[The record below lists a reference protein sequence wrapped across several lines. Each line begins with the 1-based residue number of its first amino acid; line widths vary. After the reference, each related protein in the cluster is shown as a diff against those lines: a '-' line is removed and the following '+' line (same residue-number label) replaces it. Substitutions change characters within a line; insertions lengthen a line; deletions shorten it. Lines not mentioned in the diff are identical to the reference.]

1 MTAATPGSVTATRGS
16 GPATAVA
23 ARPGTGL
30 TRPDPWLVEVPPGEG
45 VQRVRLPG
53 VLAGAELSAGTQLC
67 WTVFPEGNDDF
78 ESRWDA
84 TALAVDLLLDD
95 GTWLSESGALD
106 QYACATDPAAQA
118 AARRTWVDQWNLR
131 RVTLDPVAG
140 RRVREA
146 CVVVVA
152 SPRRALRAHVDEVA
166 VRPVP
171 VVEPGLGSV
180 DTRRGSHSSDR
191 FSRGNN
197 APLVGLPHGGVFG
210 LPATDATSRSWP
222 YSWAGHLRDDAR
234 PALQA
239 LATSHLP
246 SPWMGDR
253 GVFQVMP
260 SPSTDPDVS
269 PRGRALGFDHADE
282 QAGPHRYAVRL
293 DGGVT
298 AELTAGG
305 FALGMR
311 FGLSGETGSLVLDH
325 HGTVAD
331 VQVDVRDGVTVVE
344 LRLDDREGTPP
355 HFVHLRVAGAVAER
369 LTVEDGRLRGFV
381 VVRPDARG
389 QVEAGLGI
397 STVDVAQARENLSA
411 AGDFERM
418 SQAAEAAWR
427 ERLSTVEVTGETA
440 DQRVSLTSGLYRS
453 FLYPNR
459 MGERAGRDEP
469 AFATPYPPFEVAT
482 GEVSTTNGFWDTYR
496 TEWPLLA
503 LLEPETAGGLAQG
516 FVRHAE
522 LCGWTPRWSAPGAE
536 DCMTGTTLDVVLADL
551 ALRGAPGIDL
561 RSAYDT
567 VLKNATVPAADQRVG
582 RKGLSRGI
590 FRGYIDTATPEGM
603 SWTLDNAINDWGGA
617 QLAARVTAAGAT
629 DDADHDWAAEHEYL
643 ARRSLSFGFVF
654 DRESGFFRGRDADG
668 AWRPG
673 FDPAEWGHD
682 YTETNAWGTR
692 FAAPHDGAALVRL
705 YGGEERFGAAFDA
718 LLATPETA
726 DESLSGHYGFVIHEI
741 AEARDVR
748 LGMLALSNQPAHH
761 IPFMPMFV
769 GRHDDAHAL
778 VRDCLDRLFVGS
790 DLGQGYPGD
799 EDNGEMSAW
808 FTFATIGLYP
818 LVPATGTFVLLPP
831 AVPETRIRPLGSD
844 AVTTITVPGFD
855 PAHRFVRAVR
865 VDGEPWHE
873 ITLPHEVVARGSRI
887 EVELSATPQGWARD
901 SRPPSASQI
910 HGFRAPLTDL
920 AVEATGVSGAEALVD
935 DVGDT
940 DVRLRPGESITVR
953 LDRPARI
960 SLLSLTIGDPGEVS
974 VAVEATAAGA
984 PVQRAELRA
993 ARFRWTRQTRVF
1005 ALDPSAGAV
1014 TEVRLTALEDCSL
1027 RQVEVFAA
1035 DPSLADDPDL
1045 DTTQE
1050 QHRAR

>member
-1 MTAATPGSVTATRGS
+1 MTAATRGP
-16 GPATAVA
+16 GPAAAVA

-45 VQRVRLPG
+45 VQRVLLPG
-53 VLAGAELSAGTQLC
+53 VLAGTALEAGTQLC
-67 WTVFPEGNDDF
+67 WTVFPEGTDDL

-95 GTWLSESGALD
+95 GTWLSASGALD
-106 QYACATDPAAQA
+106 QYAGAVDPAAQA

-146 CVVVVA
+146 YAVVVA
-152 SPRRALRAHVDEVA
+152 SPRRALRAHVDEVE

-171 VVEPGLGSV
+171 TLEPGLGSV

-210 LPATDATSRSWP
+210 LPTTDATSRSWP

-239 LATSHLP
+239 FATSHLP

-253 GVFQVMP
+253 GVFQMMP
-260 SPSTDPDVS
+260 SASTDPDVS
-269 PRGRALGFDHADE
+269 PQGRALGFDHADE
-282 QAGPHRYAVRL
+282 HAGPHRYAVRL

-298 AELTAGG
+298 AELTAGEH
-305 FALGMR
+305 ALGMR
-311 FGLSGETGSLVLDH
+311 FGLPEEQGSLVLDH
-325 HGTVAD
+325 HGTVTE
-331 VQVDVRDGVTVVE
+331 VQVAVRDGVAVVE

-369 LTVEDGRLRGFV
+369 LTVEDGRLQGSV
-381 VVRPDARG
+381 MVRPDARG

-397 STVDVAQARENLSA
+397 STVDVAQARKNLSA
-411 AGDFERM
+411 AGDFDQM
-418 SQAAEAAWR
+418 CGAAETAWR
-427 ERLSTVEVTGETA
+427 GRLAAVEVAGETA
-440 DQRVSLTSGLYRS
+440 DQQVSLASGLYRS

-469 AFATPYPPFEVAT
+469 AFASPYPPFEVIA

-503 LLEPETAGGLAQG
+503 LLEPGTAGELAQG
-516 FVRHAE
+516 FVRHAD

-551 ALRGAPGIDL
+551 ALRGVPGIDL
-561 RSAYDT
+561 RAAYDT
-567 VLKNATVPAADQRVG
+567 VLKNATVPADDQRVG

-590 FRGYIDTATPEGM
+590 FRGYIDTATHEGM

-617 QLAARVTAAGAT
+617 QLAARLAGDGAA

-643 ARRSLSFGFVF
+643 ARRSLSYALVF
-654 DRESGFFRGRDADG
+654 DRDSGFFRGRDVDG

-692 FAAPHDGAALVRL
+692 FTAPHDGAGLVRL
-705 YGGEERFGAAFDA
+705 YGGEERFGAALDA
-718 LLATPETA
+718 LLAAPETA
-726 DESLSGHYGFVIHEI
+726 AESLSGHYGFVIHEM

-748 LGMLALSNQPAHH
+748 LGMLGLSNQPAHH
-761 IPFMPMFV
+761 IPFMYMFA
-769 GRHDDAHAL
+769 GRHDDAHAV

-808 FTFATIGLYP
+808 WTFATVGLYP

-831 AVPETRIRPLGSD
+831 AVPQTRIRPLGGD
-844 AVTTITVPGFD
+844 AVTTITVPDFD
-855 PAHRFVRAVR
+855 PAARFVRAVR

-873 ITLPHEVVARGSRI
+873 ITLPHEVLARGSRI
-887 EVELSATPQGWARD
+887 EFDLARTPQGWARD
-901 SRPPSASQI
+901 SRPPSASQL
-910 HGFRAPLTDL
+910 HGFRTPPADL
-920 AVEATGVSGAEALVD
+920 ADAASGVAGATALVD
-935 DVGDT
+935 DAADH
-940 DVRLRPGESITVR
+940 DVRLRPGDAVTVR
-953 LDRPARI
+953 LCEPSPI
-960 SLLSLTIGDPGEVS
+960 SLLSLTIGEPATIS
-974 VAVEATAAGA
+974 IAVEVLAGDTV
-984 PVQRAELRA
+984 VQRTELRD
-993 ARFRWTRQTRVF
+993 ARFRWARQTRVF
-1005 ALDPSAGAV
+1005 SLDGAGGAA
-1014 TEVRLTALEDCSL
+1014 TGVRLTALEDCSL
-1027 RQVEVFAA
+1027 RQVEVLAA
-1035 DPSLADDPDL
+1035 DPSRADDPDL